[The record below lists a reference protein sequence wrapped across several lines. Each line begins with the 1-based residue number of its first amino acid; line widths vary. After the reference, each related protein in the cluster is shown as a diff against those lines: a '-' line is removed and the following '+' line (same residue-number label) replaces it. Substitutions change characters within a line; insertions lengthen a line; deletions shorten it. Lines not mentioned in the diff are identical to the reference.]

1 MGVAMMETSRQIQR
15 QPAWIMLASEFGE
28 STLNEKGSGEFD
40 PTFVI
45 TKLGAKVNRVIV
57 SGLVERLELRETSN
71 GSQMYQGQLRDPSG
85 LHYFSVGEYASE
97 SMREFVVQ
105 LLDKVDSGEPV
116 LLSMTAKARWYQTD
130 EGAVYTSL
138 RPEEAAIVTRERYA
152 SWLVR
157 ACAATLERL
166 DQHQKSMNCEPTKE
180 ALVKEGIRPE
190 MVDGL
195 LSAQTHYGQIDT
207 EGYRLNVMQALDIA
221 EGKMAAATTAPPTLN
236 LPDPESDDDADASAG
251 GEDLQAVIL
260 ECIQAMDNGE
270 GVDFES
276 LVRNLAAR
284 GFTREQSEA
293 ELDTMSDDGILHE
306 PRFGWFKIVA

>member
-1 MGVAMMETSRQIQR
+1 MGATIMTPSRQIQR

-45 TKLGAKVNRVIV
+45 TKLGAKVNRVTV

-97 SMREFVVQ
+97 SMKEFIVQ
-105 LLDKVDSGEPV
+105 LLDKVESGEPI

-138 RPEEAAIVTRERYA
+138 RPEEAAIVSRDRYA

-157 ACAATLERL
+157 ACAATLSRL
-166 DQHQKSMNCEPTKE
+166 DQHQKSLNCEPTKE
-180 ALVKEGIRPE
+180 AMLSEGISPE

-195 LSAQTHYGQIDT
+195 LAAQPHYGQIDT

-221 EGKMAAATTAPPTLN
+221 EGKMAAATTAPPTLS
-236 LPDPESDDDADASAG
+236 LSEPTSGDEASGDD
-251 GEDLQAVIL
+251 EELQSVIL

-276 LVRNLAAR
+276 LVRNLSAR

-293 ELDTMSDDGILHE
+293 ELDTMSDEGILHE

>member
-1 MGVAMMETSRQIQR
+1 
-15 QPAWIMLASEFGE
+15 MLASEFGE

-45 TKLGAKVNRVIV
+45 TKLGAKVNRVTV

-97 SMREFVVQ
+97 SMREFIVQ
-105 LLDKVDSGEPV
+105 LLDKVESGEPI

-138 RPEEAAIVTRERYA
+138 RPEEAAIVSRDRYA

-157 ACAATLERL
+157 ACAATLSRL
-166 DQHQKSMNCEPTKE
+166 DQHQKSLNCEPTKE
-180 ALVKEGIRPE
+180 AMLSEGISPE

-195 LSAQTHYGQIDT
+195 LAAQPHYGQIDT

-221 EGKMAAATTAPPTLN
+221 EGKMAAATTAPPTLS
-236 LPDPESDDDADASAG
+236 LSEPTSDDEASG
-251 GEDLQAVIL
+251 DDEELQSVIL

-276 LVRNLAAR
+276 LVRNLSAR

-293 ELDTMSDDGILHE
+293 ELDTMSDEGILHE

>member
-1 MGVAMMETSRQIQR
+1 MTPSRQIQR

-45 TKLGAKVNRVIV
+45 TKLGAKVNRVTV

-97 SMREFVVQ
+97 SMREFIVQ
-105 LLDKVDSGEPV
+105 LLDKVESGEPI

-138 RPEEAAIVTRERYA
+138 RPEEAAIVSRDRYA

-157 ACAATLERL
+157 ACAATLSRL
-166 DQHQKSMNCEPTKE
+166 DQHQKSLNCEPTKE
-180 ALVKEGIRPE
+180 AMLSEGISPE

-195 LSAQTHYGQIDT
+195 LAAQPHYGQIDT

-221 EGKMAAATTAPPTLN
+221 EGKMAAATTAPPTLS
-236 LPDPESDDDADASAG
+236 LSEPTSGDEASGDD
-251 GEDLQAVIL
+251 EELQSVIL

-276 LVRNLAAR
+276 LVRNLSAR

-293 ELDTMSDDGILHE
+293 ELDTMSDEGVLHE

>member
-1 MGVAMMETSRQIQR
+1 MTPSRQIQR
-15 QPAWIMLASEFGE
+15 QPSWIMLASEFGE

-45 TKLGAKVNRVIV
+45 TKLGAKVNRVTV

-97 SMREFVVQ
+97 SMREFIVQ
-105 LLDKVDSGEPV
+105 LLDKVESGEPI

-138 RPEEAAIVTRERYA
+138 RPEEAAIVSRERYA

-157 ACAATLERL
+157 ACAATLSRL
-166 DQHQKSMNCEPTKE
+166 DQHQKSLNCEPTKE
-180 ALVKEGIRPE
+180 AMLSEGISPE
-190 MVDGL
+190 MVDGIL
-195 LSAQTHYGQIDT
+195 AAQPHYGQIDT

-221 EGKMAAATTAPPTLN
+221 EGKMAAATTAPPTLS
-236 LPDPESDDDADASAG
+236 LSEPASDDDASGDD
-251 GEDLQAVIL
+251 EELQSVIL

-276 LVRNLAAR
+276 LVRNLSAR

-293 ELDTMSDDGILHE
+293 ELDSMSDEGVLHE

>member
-1 MGVAMMETSRQIQR
+1 MEASRQIQR
-15 QPAWIMLASEFGE
+15 QPAWLMLASEFGE

-45 TKLGAKVNRVIV
+45 TKLGAKVNRIIV

-138 RPEEAAIVTRERYA
+138 RPEEAAVVSRDRYA

-166 DQHQKSMNCEPTKE
+166 DQHQKSLNCEPTKE
-180 ALVKEGIRPE
+180 AMLNEGIRPG

-236 LPDPESDDDADASAG
+236 LSEPQAEDGTDATE
-251 GEDLQAVIL
+251 GEDLHAVIL

-293 ELDTMSDDGILHE
+293 ELDSMSDDGVLHE

>member
-1 MGVAMMETSRQIQR
+1 MTPSRQIQR

-45 TKLGAKVNRVIV
+45 TKLGAKVNRVVV

-85 LHYFSVGEYASE
+85 LHYSSVGEYASE
-97 SMREFVVQ
+97 SMREFVIQ
-105 LLDKVDSGEPV
+105 LLDKVDSGEPI

-138 RPEEAAIVTRERYA
+138 RPEEAAIVSRERYA

-157 ACAATLERL
+157 ACAATLDRL
-166 DQHQKSMNCEPTKE
+166 DQHQKSLNCEPTKE
-180 ALVKEGIRPE
+180 AMLSAGIRSE

-236 LPDPESDDDADASAG
+236 LSEGPTEGDEANGDD
-251 GEDLQAVIL
+251 DLQAVIL

-293 ELDTMSDDGILHE
+293 ELDTMSDDGTLHE

>member
-1 MGVAMMETSRQIQR
+1 MGATIMTPSRQIQR

-45 TKLGAKVNRVIV
+45 TKLGAKVNRVTV

-97 SMREFVVQ
+97 SMREFIVQ
-105 LLDKVDSGEPV
+105 LLDKVESGEPI

-138 RPEEAAIVTRERYA
+138 RPEEAAIVSRDRYA

-157 ACAATLERL
+157 ACAATLSRL
-166 DQHQKSMNCEPTKE
+166 DQHQKSLNCEPTKE
-180 ALVKEGIRPE
+180 AMLSEGISPE

-195 LSAQTHYGQIDT
+195 LAAQPHYGQIDT

-221 EGKMAAATTAPPTLN
+221 EGKMAAATTAPPTLS
-236 LPDPESDDDADASAG
+236 LSEPTSDDEASG
-251 GEDLQAVIL
+251 DDEELQSVIL
-260 ECIQAMDNGE
+260 ECIKAMDNGE

-276 LVRNLAAR
+276 LVRNLSAR

-293 ELDTMSDDGILHE
+293 ELDTMSDEGILHE

>member
-1 MGVAMMETSRQIQR
+1 
-15 QPAWIMLASEFGE
+15 MLASEFGE

-45 TKLGAKVNRVIV
+45 TKLGAKVNRVVV

-85 LHYFSVGEYASE
+85 LHYFSVGEYASD

-105 LLDKVDSGEPV
+105 LLDKVDSGEPI

-138 RPEEAAIVTRERYA
+138 RPEEAAIVSRDRYA

-157 ACAATLERL
+157 ACAATLDRL
-166 DQHQKSMNCEPTKE
+166 DQHQKSLNCEPTKE
-180 ALVKEGIRPE
+180 AMLSAGIRPE
-190 MVDGL
+190 LVDGL
-195 LSAQTHYGQIDT
+195 VAAKAHYGQIDT

-236 LPDPESDDDADASAG
+236 LSEPAPEESDSTDD
-251 GEDLQAVIL
+251 GEDLHALIL

-293 ELDTMSDDGILHE
+293 ELDAMSDDGVLHE

>member
-1 MGVAMMETSRQIQR
+1 MGATIMTPSRQIQR

-45 TKLGAKVNRVIV
+45 TKLGAKVNRVTV

-97 SMREFVVQ
+97 SMKEFIIQ
-105 LLDKVDSGEPV
+105 LLDKVESGEPI

-138 RPEEAAIVTRERYA
+138 RPEEAAIVSRDRYA

-157 ACAATLERL
+157 ACAATLSRL
-166 DQHQKSMNCEPTKE
+166 DQHQKSLNCEPTKE
-180 ALVKEGIRPE
+180 AMLSEGISPE

-195 LSAQTHYGQIDT
+195 LAAQPHYGQIDT

-221 EGKMAAATTAPPTLN
+221 EGKMAAATTAPPTLS
-236 LPDPESDDDADASAG
+236 LSEPTSDDEASG
-251 GEDLQAVIL
+251 DDEELQSVIL

-276 LVRNLAAR
+276 LVRNLSAR

-293 ELDTMSDDGILHE
+293 ELDTMSDEGILHE

>member
-1 MGVAMMETSRQIQR
+1 MGATIMTPSRQIQR
-15 QPAWIMLASEFGE
+15 QPSWIMLASEFGE

-45 TKLGAKVNRVIV
+45 TKLGAKVNRVTV

-97 SMREFVVQ
+97 SMREFIVQ
-105 LLDKVDSGEPV
+105 LLDKVESGEPI

-138 RPEEAAIVTRERYA
+138 RPEEAAIVSRERYA

-157 ACAATLERL
+157 ACAATLSRL
-166 DQHQKSMNCEPTKE
+166 DQHQKSLNCEPTKE
-180 ALVKEGIRPE
+180 AMLSEGISPE
-190 MVDGL
+190 MVDGIL
-195 LSAQTHYGQIDT
+195 AAQPHYGQIDT

-221 EGKMAAATTAPPTLN
+221 EGKMAAATTAPPTLS
-236 LPDPESDDDADASAG
+236 LSEPASDDGASG
-251 GEDLQAVIL
+251 DDEELQSVIL

-276 LVRNLAAR
+276 LVRNLSAR

-293 ELDTMSDDGILHE
+293 ELDTMSDEGVLHE

>member
-1 MGVAMMETSRQIQR
+1 MGATTMTPSRQIQR

-45 TKLGAKVNRVIV
+45 TKLGAKVNRVTV

-97 SMREFVVQ
+97 SMREFIVQ
-105 LLDKVDSGEPV
+105 LLDKVESGEPI

-138 RPEEAAIVTRERYA
+138 RPEEAAIVSRDRYA

-157 ACAATLERL
+157 ACAATLSRL
-166 DQHQKSMNCEPTKE
+166 DQHQKSLNCEPTKE
-180 ALVKEGIRPE
+180 AMLSEGISPE

-195 LSAQTHYGQIDT
+195 LAAQPHYGQIDT

-221 EGKMAAATTAPPTLN
+221 EGKMAAATTAPPTLS
-236 LPDPESDDDADASAG
+236 LSEPTSDDEASG
-251 GEDLQAVIL
+251 DDEELQSVIL

-276 LVRNLAAR
+276 LVRNLSAR

-293 ELDTMSDDGILHE
+293 ELDTMSDEGVLHE

>member
-1 MGVAMMETSRQIQR
+1 MTPSRQIQR

-45 TKLGAKVNRVIV
+45 TKLGAKVNRVTV

-97 SMREFVVQ
+97 SMREFIVQ
-105 LLDKVDSGEPV
+105 LLDKVESGEPI

-138 RPEEAAIVTRERYA
+138 RPEEAAIVSRDRYA

-157 ACAATLERL
+157 ACAATLSRL
-166 DQHQKSMNCEPTKE
+166 DQHQKSLNCEPTKE
-180 ALVKEGIRPE
+180 AMLSEGISPE

-195 LSAQTHYGQIDT
+195 LAAQPHYGQIDT

-221 EGKMAAATTAPPTLN
+221 EGKMAAATTAPPTLS
-236 LPDPESDDDADASAG
+236 LSEPTSDDEASG
-251 GEDLQAVIL
+251 DDEELQSVIL

-276 LVRNLAAR
+276 LVRNLSAR

-293 ELDTMSDDGILHE
+293 ELDTMSDEGVLHE

>member
-1 MGVAMMETSRQIQR
+1 MGATIMTPSRQIQR

-45 TKLGAKVNRVIV
+45 TKLGAKVNRVTV

-97 SMREFVVQ
+97 SMREFIVQ
-105 LLDKVDSGEPV
+105 LLDKVESGEPI

-138 RPEEAAIVTRERYA
+138 RPEEAAIVSRDRYA

-157 ACAATLERL
+157 ACAATLSRL
-166 DQHQKSMNCEPTKE
+166 DQHQKSLNCEPTKE
-180 ALVKEGIRPE
+180 AMLSEGISPE

-195 LSAQTHYGQIDT
+195 LAAQPHYGQIDT

-221 EGKMAAATTAPPTLN
+221 EGKMAAATTAPPTLS
-236 LPDPESDDDADASAG
+236 LSEPTSDDEASG
-251 GEDLQAVIL
+251 DDEELQSVIL

-276 LVRNLAAR
+276 LVRNLSAR

-293 ELDTMSDDGILHE
+293 ELDTMSDEGILHE

>member
-1 MGVAMMETSRQIQR
+1 
-15 QPAWIMLASEFGE
+15 
-28 STLNEKGSGEFD
+28 
-40 PTFVI
+40 
-45 TKLGAKVNRVIV
+45 
-57 SGLVERLELRETSN
+57 
-71 GSQMYQGQLRDPSG
+71 
-85 LHYFSVGEYASE
+85 
-97 SMREFVVQ
+97 MREFIVQ
-105 LLDKVDSGEPV
+105 LLNKVESGEPI

-138 RPEEAAIVTRERYA
+138 RPEEAAIVSRERYA

-157 ACAATLERL
+157 ACAATLSRL
-166 DQHQKSMNCEPTKE
+166 DQHQKSLNCEPTKE
-180 ALVKEGIRPE
+180 AMLSEGISPE

-195 LSAQTHYGQIDT
+195 LAAQPHYGQIDT

-221 EGKMAAATTAPPTLN
+221 EGKMAAATTAPPTLS
-236 LPDPESDDDADASAG
+236 LSEPASDDDASGDD
-251 GEDLQAVIL
+251 EELQSVIL

-276 LVRNLAAR
+276 LVRNLSAR

-293 ELDTMSDDGILHE
+293 ELDTMSDEGVLHE

>member
-1 MGVAMMETSRQIQR
+1 MGATIMTPSRQIQR

-45 TKLGAKVNRVIV
+45 TKLGAKVNRVTV

-97 SMREFVVQ
+97 SMKEFIVQ
-105 LLDKVDSGEPV
+105 LLDKVESGEPI

-138 RPEEAAIVTRERYA
+138 RPEEAAIVSRDRYA

-157 ACAATLERL
+157 ACAATLSRL
-166 DQHQKSMNCEPTKE
+166 DQHQKSLNCEPTKE
-180 ALVKEGIRPE
+180 AMLSEGISPE

-195 LSAQTHYGQIDT
+195 LAAQPHYGQIDT

-221 EGKMAAATTAPPTLN
+221 EGKMAAATTAPPTLS
-236 LPDPESDDDADASAG
+236 LSEPTSDDEASG
-251 GEDLQAVIL
+251 DDEELQSVIL

-276 LVRNLAAR
+276 LVRNLSAR

-293 ELDTMSDDGILHE
+293 ELDTMSDEGILHE

>member
-1 MGVAMMETSRQIQR
+1 MGATIMTPSRQIQR
-15 QPAWIMLASEFGE
+15 QPSWIMLASEFGE

-45 TKLGAKVNRVIV
+45 TKLGAKVNRVTV

-97 SMREFVVQ
+97 SMREFIVQ
-105 LLDKVDSGEPV
+105 LLDKVESGEPI

-138 RPEEAAIVTRERYA
+138 RPEEAAIVSRERYA

-157 ACAATLERL
+157 ACAATLSRL
-166 DQHQKSMNCEPTKE
+166 DQHQKSLNCEPTKE
-180 ALVKEGIRPE
+180 AMLSEGISPE

-195 LSAQTHYGQIDT
+195 LAAQPHYGQIDT

-221 EGKMAAATTAPPTLN
+221 EGKMAAATTAPPTLS
-236 LPDPESDDDADASAG
+236 LSEPASDDDASGDD
-251 GEDLQAVIL
+251 EELQSVIL

-276 LVRNLAAR
+276 LVRNLSAR

-293 ELDTMSDDGILHE
+293 ELDTMSDEGVLHE

>member
-1 MGVAMMETSRQIQR
+1 MTPSRQIQR

-45 TKLGAKVNRVIV
+45 TKLGAKVNRVTV

-97 SMREFVVQ
+97 SMREFIVQ
-105 LLDKVDSGEPV
+105 LLAKVESGEPI

-138 RPEEAAIVTRERYA
+138 RPEEAAIVSRDRYA

-157 ACAATLERL
+157 ACAATLSRL
-166 DQHQKSMNCEPTKE
+166 DQHQKSLNCEPTKE
-180 ALVKEGIRPE
+180 AMLSEGISPE

-195 LSAQTHYGQIDT
+195 LAAQPHYGQIDT

-221 EGKMAAATTAPPTLN
+221 EGKMAAATTAPPTLS
-236 LPDPESDDDADASAG
+236 LSEPTSDDEASG
-251 GEDLQAVIL
+251 DDEELQSVIL

-276 LVRNLAAR
+276 LVRNLSAR

-293 ELDTMSDDGILHE
+293 ELDTMSDEGILHE

>member
-1 MGVAMMETSRQIQR
+1 MEPSRQIQR
-15 QPAWIMLASEFGE
+15 QPAWLMLASEFGE

-45 TKLGAKVNRVIV
+45 TKLGAKVNRIIV

-105 LLDKVDSGEPV
+105 LLEKVDSGEPV

-138 RPEEAAIVTRERYA
+138 RPEEAAVVSRDRYA

-157 ACAATLERL
+157 ACVATLERL
-166 DQHQKSMNCEPTKE
+166 DQHQKSLNCEPTKE
-180 ALVKEGIRPE
+180 AMLKEGIRPE

-236 LPDPESDDDADASAG
+236 LSEPQAEDGTDATK
-251 GEDLQAVIL
+251 GEDLHAVIL

-293 ELDTMSDDGILHE
+293 ELDSMSDDGVLHE

>member
-1 MGVAMMETSRQIQR
+1 MGVAMMTPSRQIQR

-45 TKLGAKVNRVIV
+45 TKLGAKVNRIIV

-105 LLDKVDSGEPV
+105 LLDKVDSGEPI

-138 RPEEAAIVTRERYA
+138 RPEEAAIVSRDRYA

-157 ACAATLERL
+157 ACSATLSRL
-166 DQHQKSMNCEPTKE
+166 DQHQKSLNCEPTKE
-180 ALVKEGIRPE
+180 AMLSEGISPE

-195 LSAQTHYGQIDT
+195 LAAQPHYGQIDT

-221 EGKMAAATTAPPTLN
+221 EGKMAAATTAPPTLS
-236 LPDPESDDDADASAG
+236 LSESAG
-251 GEDLQAVIL
+251 EDTANNDDEELQSVIL

-276 LVRNLAAR
+276 LVRNLSAR

-293 ELDTMSDDGILHE
+293 ELDIMSDDGVLHE

>member
-1 MGVAMMETSRQIQR
+1 MEPSRQIQR
-15 QPAWIMLASEFGE
+15 QPAWLMLASEFGE

-45 TKLGAKVNRVIV
+45 TKLGAKVNRIIV

-97 SMREFVVQ
+97 SMQEFIVQ
-105 LLDKVDSGEPV
+105 LLEKVDSGEPV
-116 LLSMTAKARWYQTD
+116 LLCMTAKARWYQTD

-138 RPEEAAIVTRERYA
+138 RPEEAAVVSRDRYA

-166 DQHQKSMNCEPTKE
+166 DQHQKSLNCEPTKE
-180 ALVKEGIRPE
+180 AMLKEGIRPD

-195 LSAQTHYGQIDT
+195 LSAQAHYGQIDT

-236 LPDPESDDDADASAG
+236 LSEPQAEDDADAHD
-251 GEDLQAVIL
+251 GEDLHAVIL

-293 ELDTMSDDGILHE
+293 ELDSMSDDGVLHE

>member
-1 MGVAMMETSRQIQR
+1 MTPSRQIQR
-15 QPAWIMLASEFGE
+15 QPSWIMLASEFGE
-28 STLNEKGSGEFD
+28 STLNEKGTGEFD

-45 TKLGAKVNRVIV
+45 TKLGAKVNRVTV

-97 SMREFVVQ
+97 SMREFIVQ
-105 LLDKVDSGEPV
+105 LLNKVESGEPI

-138 RPEEAAIVTRERYA
+138 RPEEAAIVSRERYA

-157 ACAATLERL
+157 ACAATLSRL
-166 DQHQKSMNCEPTKE
+166 DQHQKSLNCEPTKE
-180 ALVKEGIRPE
+180 AMLSEGISPE
-190 MVDGL
+190 MVDGIL
-195 LSAQTHYGQIDT
+195 AAQPHYGQIDT

-221 EGKMAAATTAPPTLN
+221 EGKMAAATTAPPTLS
-236 LPDPESDDDADASAG
+236 LSEPASDDDASGDD
-251 GEDLQAVIL
+251 EELQSVIL

-276 LVRNLAAR
+276 LVRNLSAR

-293 ELDTMSDDGILHE
+293 ELDTMSDEGVLHE

>member
-1 MGVAMMETSRQIQR
+1 MTPSRQIQR

-45 TKLGAKVNRVIV
+45 TKLGAKVNRVTV

-97 SMREFVVQ
+97 SMREFIVQ
-105 LLDKVDSGEPV
+105 LLAKVESGEPI

-138 RPEEAAIVTRERYA
+138 RPEEAAIVSRDRYA

-157 ACAATLERL
+157 ACAATLSRL
-166 DQHQKSMNCEPTKE
+166 DQHQKSLNCEPTKE
-180 ALVKEGIRPE
+180 AMLSEGISPE

-195 LSAQTHYGQIDT
+195 LAAQPHYGQIDT

-221 EGKMAAATTAPPTLN
+221 EGKMAAATTAPPTLS
-236 LPDPESDDDADASAG
+236 LSEPTSDDEASG
-251 GEDLQAVIL
+251 DDEELQSVIL

-276 LVRNLAAR
+276 LVRNLSAR

-293 ELDTMSDDGILHE
+293 ELDTMSDEGVLHE

>member
-1 MGVAMMETSRQIQR
+1 MTPSRQIQR
-15 QPAWIMLASEFGE
+15 QPSWIMLASEFGE
-28 STLNEKGSGEFD
+28 STLNEKGTGEFD

-45 TKLGAKVNRVIV
+45 TKLGAKVNRVTV

-97 SMREFVVQ
+97 SMREFIVQ
-105 LLDKVDSGEPV
+105 LLDKVESGEPI

-138 RPEEAAIVTRERYA
+138 RPEEAAIVSRERYA

-157 ACAATLERL
+157 ACAATLSRL
-166 DQHQKSMNCEPTKE
+166 DQHQKSLNCEPTKE
-180 ALVKEGIRPE
+180 AMLSEGISPE
-190 MVDGL
+190 MVDGIL
-195 LSAQTHYGQIDT
+195 AAQPHYGQIDT

-221 EGKMAAATTAPPTLN
+221 EGKMAAATTAPPTLS
-236 LPDPESDDDADASAG
+236 LSEPASDDDASGDD
-251 GEDLQAVIL
+251 EELQSVIL

-276 LVRNLAAR
+276 LVRNLSAR

-293 ELDTMSDDGILHE
+293 ELDSMSDEGVLHE

>member
-1 MGVAMMETSRQIQR
+1 MTPSRQIQR

-45 TKLGAKVNRVIV
+45 TKLGAKVNRVTV

-97 SMREFVVQ
+97 SMKEFIVQ
-105 LLDKVDSGEPV
+105 LLDKVESGEPI

-138 RPEEAAIVTRERYA
+138 RPEEAAIVSRDRYA

-157 ACAATLERL
+157 ACAATLSRL
-166 DQHQKSMNCEPTKE
+166 DQHQKSLNCEPTKE
-180 ALVKEGIRPE
+180 AMLSEGISPE

-195 LSAQTHYGQIDT
+195 LAAQPHYGQIDT

-221 EGKMAAATTAPPTLN
+221 EGKMAAATTAPPTLS
-236 LPDPESDDDADASAG
+236 LSEPTSDDEASG
-251 GEDLQAVIL
+251 DDEELQSVIL

-276 LVRNLAAR
+276 LVRNLSAR

-293 ELDTMSDDGILHE
+293 ELDTMSDEGVLHE

>member
-1 MGVAMMETSRQIQR
+1 MTPSRQIQR

-45 TKLGAKVNRVIV
+45 TKLGAKVNRVTV

-97 SMREFVVQ
+97 SMKEFIVQ
-105 LLDKVDSGEPV
+105 LLDKVESGEPI

-138 RPEEAAIVTRERYA
+138 RPEEAAIVSRDRYA

-157 ACAATLERL
+157 ACAATLSRL
-166 DQHQKSMNCEPTKE
+166 DQHQKSLNCEPTKE
-180 ALVKEGIRPE
+180 AMLSEGISPE

-195 LSAQTHYGQIDT
+195 LAAQPHYGQIDT

-221 EGKMAAATTAPPTLN
+221 EGKMAAATTAPPTLS
-236 LPDPESDDDADASAG
+236 LSEPTSDDEASG
-251 GEDLQAVIL
+251 DDEELQSVIL

-276 LVRNLAAR
+276 LVRNLSAR
-284 GFTREQSEA
+284 GFTRE
-293 ELDTMSDDGILHE
+293 
-306 PRFGWFKIVA
+306 

>member
-1 MGVAMMETSRQIQR
+1 MTPSRQIQR

-45 TKLGAKVNRVIV
+45 TKLGAKVNRVTV

-97 SMREFVVQ
+97 SMREFIVQ
-105 LLDKVDSGEPV
+105 LLDKVESGEPI

-138 RPEEAAIVTRERYA
+138 RPEEAAIVSRDRYA

-157 ACAATLERL
+157 ACAATLSRL
-166 DQHQKSMNCEPTKE
+166 DQHQKSLNCERTKE
-180 ALVKEGIRPE
+180 AMLSEGISPE

-195 LSAQTHYGQIDT
+195 LAAQPHYGQIDT

-221 EGKMAAATTAPPTLN
+221 EGKMAAATTAPPTLS
-236 LPDPESDDDADASAG
+236 LSEPTSDDEASG
-251 GEDLQAVIL
+251 DDEELQSVIL

-276 LVRNLAAR
+276 LVRNLSAR

-293 ELDTMSDDGILHE
+293 ELDTMSDEGVLHE

>member
-1 MGVAMMETSRQIQR
+1 MTPSRQIQR

-45 TKLGAKVNRVIV
+45 TKLGAKVNRVTV

-97 SMREFVVQ
+97 SMKEFIIQ
-105 LLDKVDSGEPV
+105 LLDKVESGEPI

-138 RPEEAAIVTRERYA
+138 RPEEAAIVSRDRYA

-157 ACAATLERL
+157 ACAATLSRL
-166 DQHQKSMNCEPTKE
+166 EQHQKSLNCEPTKE
-180 ALVKEGIRPE
+180 AMLSEGISPE

-195 LSAQTHYGQIDT
+195 LAAQPHYGQIDT

-221 EGKMAAATTAPPTLN
+221 EGKMAAATTAPPTLS
-236 LPDPESDDDADASAG
+236 LSEPTSDDEASG
-251 GEDLQAVIL
+251 DDEELQSVIL

-276 LVRNLAAR
+276 LVRNLSAR

-293 ELDTMSDDGILHE
+293 ELDTMSDEGVLHE

>member
-1 MGVAMMETSRQIQR
+1 MMEASRQIQR
-15 QPAWIMLASEFGE
+15 QPAWLMLASEFGE

-45 TKLGAKVNRVIV
+45 TKLGAKVNRIIV

-85 LHYFSVGEYASE
+85 LHYFSVGEYATE

-138 RPEEAAIVTRERYA
+138 RPEEAAVVSRDRYA

-157 ACAATLERL
+157 ACVATLERL
-166 DQHQKSMNCEPTKE
+166 DQHQKSLNCEPTKE
-180 ALVKEGIRPE
+180 AMLKEGIRPE

-236 LPDPESDDDADASAG
+236 LSEPQAEDGTDATE
-251 GEDLQAVIL
+251 GEDLHAVIL

-293 ELDTMSDDGILHE
+293 ELDSMSDDGVLHE

>member
-1 MGVAMMETSRQIQR
+1 M
-15 QPAWIMLASEFGE
+15 
-28 STLNEKGSGEFD
+28 
-40 PTFVI
+40 
-45 TKLGAKVNRVIV
+45 
-57 SGLVERLELRETSN
+57 
-71 GSQMYQGQLRDPSG
+71 
-85 LHYFSVGEYASE
+85 
-97 SMREFVVQ
+97 
-105 LLDKVDSGEPV
+105 
-116 LLSMTAKARWYQTD
+116 
-130 EGAVYTSL
+130 
-138 RPEEAAIVTRERYA
+138 
-152 SWLVR
+152 VR

-166 DQHQKSMNCEPTKE
+166 DQHQKSLNCEPTKE

-236 LPDPESDDDADASAG
+236 LPEPDGGDDAEASAG

>member
-1 MGVAMMETSRQIQR
+1 MGATIMTPSRQIQR

-45 TKLGAKVNRVIV
+45 TKLGAKVNRVTV

-97 SMREFVVQ
+97 SMREFIVQ
-105 LLDKVDSGEPV
+105 LLDKVESGEPI

-138 RPEEAAIVTRERYA
+138 RPEEAAIVSRDRYA

-157 ACAATLERL
+157 ACAATLSRL
-166 DQHQKSMNCEPTKE
+166 DQHQKSLNCEPTKE
-180 ALVKEGIRPE
+180 AMLSEGISPE

-195 LSAQTHYGQIDT
+195 LAAQPHYGQIDT

-221 EGKMAAATTAPPTLN
+221 EGKMAAATTAPPTLS
-236 LPDPESDDDADASAG
+236 LSEPTSDDEASG
-251 GEDLQAVIL
+251 DDEELQSVIL
-260 ECIQAMDNGE
+260 ECIKAMDNGE

-276 LVRNLAAR
+276 LVRNLSAR

-293 ELDTMSDDGILHE
+293 ELDTMSDEGVLHE

>member
-1 MGVAMMETSRQIQR
+1 MGATIMTPSRQIQR

-45 TKLGAKVNRVIV
+45 TKLGAKVNRVTV

-97 SMREFVVQ
+97 SMKEFIVQ
-105 LLDKVDSGEPV
+105 LLDKVESGEPI

-138 RPEEAAIVTRERYA
+138 RPEEAAIVSRDRYA

-157 ACAATLERL
+157 ACAATLSRL
-166 DQHQKSMNCEPTKE
+166 DQHQKSLNCEPTKE
-180 ALVKEGIRPE
+180 AMLSEGISPE

-195 LSAQTHYGQIDT
+195 LAAQPHYGQIDT

-221 EGKMAAATTAPPTLN
+221 EGKMAAATTAPPTLS
-236 LPDPESDDDADASAG
+236 LSEPTSDDEASG
-251 GEDLQAVIL
+251 DDDELQSVIL

-276 LVRNLAAR
+276 LVRNLSAR

-293 ELDTMSDDGILHE
+293 ELDTMSDEGVLHE
-306 PRFGWFKIVA
+306 PRFGWFKIVT

>member
-1 MGVAMMETSRQIQR
+1 MTPSRQIQR

-45 TKLGAKVNRVIV
+45 TKLGAKVNRVTV

-97 SMREFVVQ
+97 SMREFIVQ
-105 LLDKVDSGEPV
+105 LLDKVESGEPI

-138 RPEEAAIVTRERYA
+138 RPEEAAIVSRDRYA

-157 ACAATLERL
+157 ACAATLSRL
-166 DQHQKSMNCEPTKE
+166 DQHQNSLNCEPTKD
-180 ALVKEGIRPE
+180 AMLSEGISPE

-195 LSAQTHYGQIDT
+195 LAAQPHYGQIDT

-221 EGKMAAATTAPPTLN
+221 EGKMAAATTAPPTLS
-236 LPDPESDDDADASAG
+236 LSEPTSDDEASG
-251 GEDLQAVIL
+251 DDEELQSVIL

-276 LVRNLAAR
+276 LVRNLSAR

-293 ELDTMSDDGILHE
+293 ELDTMSDEGVLHE

>member
-1 MGVAMMETSRQIQR
+1 MTPSRQIQR

-45 TKLGAKVNRVIV
+45 TKLGDKVNRVTV

-97 SMREFVVQ
+97 SMKEFIIQ
-105 LLDKVDSGEPV
+105 LLNKVESGEPI

-138 RPEEAAIVTRERYA
+138 RPEEAAIVSRDRYA

-157 ACAATLERL
+157 ACAATLSRL
-166 DQHQKSMNCEPTKE
+166 DQHQKSLNCEPTKE
-180 ALVKEGIRPE
+180 AMLSEGISPE

-195 LSAQTHYGQIDT
+195 LAAQPHYGQIDT

-221 EGKMAAATTAPPTLN
+221 EGKMAAATTAPPTLS
-236 LPDPESDDDADASAG
+236 LSEPTSDDEASG
-251 GEDLQAVIL
+251 DDEELQSVIL

-276 LVRNLAAR
+276 LVRNLSAR

-293 ELDTMSDDGILHE
+293 ELDTMSDEGVLHE

>member
-1 MGVAMMETSRQIQR
+1 MTPSRQIQR

-45 TKLGAKVNRVIV
+45 TKLGAKVNRVTV

-97 SMREFVVQ
+97 SMREFIVQ
-105 LLDKVDSGEPV
+105 LLDKVESGEPI

-138 RPEEAAIVTRERYA
+138 RPEEAAIVSRDRYA

-157 ACAATLERL
+157 ACAATLSRL
-166 DQHQKSMNCEPTKE
+166 DQHQKSLNCEPTKE
-180 ALVKEGIRPE
+180 AMLSEGISPE

-195 LSAQTHYGQIDT
+195 LAAQPHYGQIDT

-221 EGKMAAATTAPPTLN
+221 EGKMAAATTAPPTLS
-236 LPDPESDDDADASAG
+236 LSEPTSGDEASGDD
-251 GEDLQAVIL
+251 EELQSVIL

-276 LVRNLAAR
+276 LVRNLSAR

-293 ELDTMSDDGILHE
+293 ELDTMSDEGILHE

>member
-1 MGVAMMETSRQIQR
+1 MTPSRQIQR

-45 TKLGAKVNRVIV
+45 TKLGAKVNRVTV

-97 SMREFVVQ
+97 SMKEFTIQ
-105 LLDKVDSGEPV
+105 LLDKVESGEPI

-138 RPEEAAIVTRERYA
+138 RPEEAAIVSRDRYA

-157 ACAATLERL
+157 ACAATLSRL
-166 DQHQKSMNCEPTKE
+166 DQHQKSLNCEPTKE
-180 ALVKEGIRPE
+180 AMLSEGISPE

-195 LSAQTHYGQIDT
+195 LAAQPHYGQIDT

-221 EGKMAAATTAPPTLN
+221 EGKMAAATTAPPTLS
-236 LPDPESDDDADASAG
+236 LSEPTSDDEASG
-251 GEDLQAVIL
+251 DDEELQSVIL

-276 LVRNLAAR
+276 LVRNLSAR

-293 ELDTMSDDGILHE
+293 ELDTMSDEGVLHE

>member
-1 MGVAMMETSRQIQR
+1 MGATIMTPSRQIQR

-45 TKLGAKVNRVIV
+45 TKLGAKVNRVTV

-97 SMREFVVQ
+97 SMKEFIIQ
-105 LLDKVDSGEPV
+105 LLDKVESGEPI

-138 RPEEAAIVTRERYA
+138 RPEEAAIVSRDRYA

-157 ACAATLERL
+157 ACAATLSRL
-166 DQHQKSMNCEPTKE
+166 EQHQKSLNCEPTKE
-180 ALVKEGIRPE
+180 AMLSEGISPE

-195 LSAQTHYGQIDT
+195 LAAQPHYGQIDT

-221 EGKMAAATTAPPTLN
+221 EGKMAAATTAPPTLS
-236 LPDPESDDDADASAG
+236 LSEPTSDDEASG
-251 GEDLQAVIL
+251 DDEELQSVII

-276 LVRNLAAR
+276 LVRNLSAR

-293 ELDTMSDDGILHE
+293 ELDTMSDEGVLHE

>member
-1 MGVAMMETSRQIQR
+1 MTPSRQIQR

-45 TKLGAKVNRVIV
+45 TKLGAKVNRVTV

-97 SMREFVVQ
+97 SMKEFIVQ
-105 LLDKVDSGEPV
+105 LLDKVESGEPI

-138 RPEEAAIVTRERYA
+138 RPEEAAIVSRDRYA

-157 ACAATLERL
+157 ACAATLSRL
-166 DQHQKSMNCEPTKE
+166 DQHQKSLNCEPTKE
-180 ALVKEGIRPE
+180 AMLSEGISPE

-195 LSAQTHYGQIDT
+195 LAAQPHYGQIDT

-221 EGKMAAATTAPPTLN
+221 EGKMAAATTAPPTLS
-236 LPDPESDDDADASAG
+236 LSEPTSDDEASG
-251 GEDLQAVIL
+251 DDDELQSVIL

-276 LVRNLAAR
+276 LVRNLSAR

-293 ELDTMSDDGILHE
+293 ELDTMSDEGVLHE